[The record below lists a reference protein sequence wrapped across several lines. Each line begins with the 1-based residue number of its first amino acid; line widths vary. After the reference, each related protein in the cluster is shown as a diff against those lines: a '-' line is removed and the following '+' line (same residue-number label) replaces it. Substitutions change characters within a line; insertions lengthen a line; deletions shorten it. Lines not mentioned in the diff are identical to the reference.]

1 MPVKLSTHIPDQAV
15 ALHLLADHR
24 DIVLGRDPACDI
36 PLRHASVSRQH
47 ARLSLNEGGHWQLLD
62 LNSKNGT
69 RVDGQRVSQQP
80 LSHGRWFALGDVY
93 CEFEIIDESARQALE
108 SRAADRR
115 EASAAWTRRLH
126 ADTELQQM
134 LADLLNG
141 MVDVAECQRGFLLT
155 LDRDRQMRVAA
166 CYGLNPADLAA
177 ATFQGSRSAIERV
190 IAERRAIYLCDRR
203 DRLWLADRPSV
214 IAQGISALACLP
226 LVHHGELLGLAYADT
241 TDDAHVFTELDAE
254 LLTAMVGHAASV
266 LAATRMA
273 AQLAQLSAC
282 LAVSP
287 EGSSQL
293 GRAPRWTRL
302 GADAESP
309 R

>member
-1 MPVKLSTHIPDQAV
+1 MPVKLSTHVPDQAV
-15 ALHLLADHR
+15 ALHLLAGDR
-24 DIVLGRDPACDI
+24 DIVLGRDPSCEV
-36 PLRHASVSRQH
+36 PLRHASVSRRH
-47 ARLSLNEGGHWQLLD
+47 ARLSLSEEGYWQLQD
-62 LNSKNGT
+62 LSSKNGT
-69 RVDGQRVSQQP
+69 RIDGQRVSFQP

-93 CEFEIIDESARQALE
+93 CEFEIIDQDTRQALE

-126 ADTELQQM
+126 ADTELQQV

-141 MVDVAECQRGFLLT
+141 IVEVAECQRGFLLT
-155 LDRDRQMRVAA
+155 LDREREMRVAA

-177 ATFQGSRSAIERV
+177 TTFQGSRSAIERV
-190 IAERRAIYLCDRR
+190 LAERRAIYLSDRR

-214 IAQGISALACLP
+214 IAQGISALTCLP
-226 LVHHGELLGLAYADT
+226 LVHRGEVLGLAYADT
-241 TDDAHVFTELDAE
+241 TDETHVFTELDAE
-254 LLTAMVGHAASV
+254 LLTAMVEHAASV

-282 LAVSP
+282 LAVGP
-287 EGSSQL
+287 DGSRLL
-293 GRAPRWTRL
+293 GSAPRWTRL